1 MEFFPKVLDVAESAA
16 IVDRVQAGFA
26 STGYGP
32 WALEVKGGAPFI
44 GFCGIWSPRFEA
56 HFTPCIEIGWRLAF
70 NAWGHGYA
78 TEASEAALEFG
89 YERLILREIVAFATP
104 DNHRSLRVMK
114 RLGMVHQIRGD
125 FDHPN
130 VQHGARRRHVSI
142 ACRAPAGN
150 RIENHNG
157 RATTSC
163 RFRAP
168 VLSELDSALSATPRR
183 TGDSAR
189 SEWAGGGRFER

>member
-1 MEFFPKVLDVAESAA
+1 MGAGSERRSA
-16 IVDRVQAGFA
+16 
-26 STGYGP
+26 
-32 WALEVKGGAPFI
+32 FI

-114 RLGMVHQIRGD
+114 RLGMVHESAGD

-130 VQHGARRRHVSI
+130 VQHGARRRHVLY
-142 ACRAPAGN
+142 R
-150 RIENHNG
+150 
-157 RATTSC
+157 
-163 RFRAP
+163 
-168 VLSELDSALSATPRR
+168 LSR
-183 TGDSAR
+183 TCWQSHR
-189 SEWAGGGRFER
+189 KS